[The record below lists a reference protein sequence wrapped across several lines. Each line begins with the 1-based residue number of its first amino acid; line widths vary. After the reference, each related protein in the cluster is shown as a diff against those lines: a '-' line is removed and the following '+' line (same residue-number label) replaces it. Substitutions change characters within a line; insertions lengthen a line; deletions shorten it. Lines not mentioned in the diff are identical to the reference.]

1 MTLKVCAVSGGRAD
15 WGLLSTPLAAIRDDN
30 ELELQLVVTGQHLAG
45 HNRSSLD
52 AIEAQ
57 GFNIDARVDMLL
69 SADHPV
75 AIAKSTG
82 LGMIGFADVFR
93 DLQPDLVLVLG
104 DRYEIMAAV
113 QAAMIARIPI
123 AHICGGDTT
132 EGAIDEAIRHAIT
145 KMSHIHFVT
154 NSDAERRVKQLGEN
168 PDYVFNVGSP
178 GIDNI
183 RLTETL
189 RPDVLLPSI
198 GLNKYDRNILVT
210 FHPITLETDSE
221 QQCTELVEAL
231 KKLGNDIGIIITG
244 TNADTDG
251 KGVDHIIQKF
261 IQSQD
266 NVIGVETLGAQRYF
280 SALTYVDCVVGN
292 SSSGLYE
299 APSFKI
305 PTVNIGNRQGGRL
318 KADSVL
324 DCPPK
329 CSAILATIEK
339 ALNFD
344 CSSVSNPYGN
354 GFASEKILKI
364 LKSIKNPRSL
374 LVKKFFDV

>member
-15 WGLLSTPLAAIRDDN
+15 WGLLSPPLAAIRDDN

-45 HNRSSLD
+45 RNRTSLD

-82 LGMIGFADVFR
+82 IAMIGFADVFR

-189 RPDVLLPSI
+189 SPDVLLPSI

-221 QQCTELVEAL
+221 QQCIELVEAL

-251 KGVDHIIQKF
+251 KDVEHIIQKF

-266 NVIGVETLGAQRYF
+266 NVIGIETLGAQRYF

-354 GFASEKILKI
+354 GFASEKILTI

-374 LVKKFFDV
+374 LIKKFFDV

>member
-15 WGLLSTPLAAIRDDN
+15 WGLLTTPLAAIRDDN

-45 HNRSSLD
+45 HNSTSLD
-52 AIEAQ
+52 AIKAQ

-75 AIAKSTG
+75 AITKSTG